1 MVMNPQDEQMNKPRG
16 GLLGLFDKAMKADE
30 DTGLSPLQNFA
41 AALDPLILKD
51 LRGGEGIRQQGV
63 QRAATMSKNKTVDM
77 LRQQGRNDLADAVM
91 NRTIGPKEAFS
102 VMQSE
107 KAADTAFQR
116 QKDLAAFSAGLKAPA
131 APKLYSE
138 FAKLNADL
146 QAGNISKDQYNASVQ
161 SFLNKNKMSIRPFR
175 DINRKKTKVVTVGSV
190 KIGGDNPISVQSM
203 TNTLTTDIEA
213 TINQINQIT
222 EAGGDLVRVSCPDKE
237 STQAL
242 KKIIAPKKN
251 LSFSENFFH
260 MCFGKVPEKEIV
272 KAFDVSLILYAEH
285 SFNVSTF
292 TARTITSSLSDI
304 HGAIT
309 GAIAS
314 LKGPL
319 HGGANEEVMHM
330 MKKIKKPENALKW
343 INNALKNKEVVMGF
357 GHRVYKSG
365 DSRVPTMREY
375 FGKVAKIKKDKT
387 FEKIY
392 DIVEKVMIKK
402 KNIHPNVDYPTGPTY
417 HLMGFDTDFFTPIF
431 VISRITGW
439 SAHIMEQ
446 HAANKLI
453 RPLAKYKGSK
463 HRTVMQLNQ
472 R

>member
-1 MVMNPQDEQMNKPRG
+1 MSDEIKK
-16 GLLGLFDKAMKADE
+16 GLLGIVVDE
-30 DTGLSPLQNFA
+30 TEVSKVMPEINSLTYRGYA
-41 AALDPLILKD
+41 AQDLCAKCKFEEVAYLILNGELPTNKQLKKFEKEERKERKLSKTLLDDIKKFPRKAHPMDVARTAVSIMGLEDKETKD
-51 LRGGEGIRQQGV
+51 NSPKANMR
-63 QRAATMSKNKTVDM
+63 K
-77 LRQQGRNDLADAVM
+77 VM
-91 NRTIGPKEAFS
+91 RIFAKMPVA
-102 VMQSE
+102 
-107 KAADTAFQR
+107 
-116 QKDLAAFSAGLKAPA
+116 LAAFYRA
-131 APKLYSE
+131 
-138 FAKLNADL
+138 
-146 QAGNISKDQYNASVQ
+146 
-161 SFLNKNKMSIRPFR
+161 
-175 DINRKKTKVVTVGSV
+175 RKG
-190 KIGGDNPISVQSM
+190 
-203 TNTLTTDIEA
+203 
-213 TINQINQIT
+213 
-222 EAGGDLVRVSCPDKE
+222 
-237 STQAL
+237 
-242 KKIIAPKKN
+242 KKIIPPKSK

-260 MCFGKVPEKEIV
+260 MCFGKVPNKDIV

-330 MKKIKKPENALKW
+330 MNKIKKPENALKW
-343 INNALKNKEVVMGF
+343 INKALDNKDVVMGF

-375 FGKVAKIKKDKT
+375 FGKVAKIKKDKK

-392 DIVEKVMIKK
+392 DIVEKVMIDR

-439 SAHIMEQ
+439 SAHIIEQ

-453 RPLAKYKGSK
+453 RPLASYKGNK
-463 HRTVMQLNQ
+463 HRRVLQLNQ

>member
-1 MVMNPQDEQMNKPRG
+1 MSDDIKKGLMGVTVDETGISKVMPEINSLTYRGYAAQDLCAKCKFEEV
-16 GLLGLFDKAMKADE
+16 AY
-30 DTGLSPLQNFA
+30 
-41 AALDPLILKD
+41 LILNGELPNKKQLKNFEKQERNERKLSKTLLQDIKNFPKKAHPMDVARTAVSIMGLEDKETKD
-51 LRGGEGIRQQGV
+51 NS
-63 QRAATMSKNKTVDM
+63 SKANMRKVMRIFAKTPV
-77 LRQQGRNDLADAVM
+77 A
-91 NRTIGPKEAFS
+91 
-102 VMQSE
+102 
-107 KAADTAFQR
+107 
-116 QKDLAAFSAGLKAPA
+116 LAAF
-131 APKLYSE
+131 Y
-138 FAKLNADL
+138 
-146 QAGNISKDQYNASVQ
+146 
-161 SFLNKNKMSIRPFR
+161 RT
-175 DINRKKTKVVTVGSV
+175 RKG
-190 KIGGDNPISVQSM
+190 
-203 TNTLTTDIEA
+203 
-213 TINQINQIT
+213 
-222 EAGGDLVRVSCPDKE
+222 
-237 STQAL
+237 
-242 KKIIAPKKN
+242 KKIIPPKNN

-260 MCFGKVPEKEIV
+260 MCFGKVPNKDIV

-330 MKKIKKPENALKW
+330 MNKIKKPENALKW
-343 INNALKNKEVVMGF
+343 INKALDNKDVVMGF

-365 DSRVPTMREY
+365 DSRVPTMRKY
-375 FGKVAKIKKDKT
+375 FGKVAEIKKDKK

-392 DIVEKVMIKK
+392 DIVEKVMIDR

-439 SAHIMEQ
+439 SAHVIEQ
-446 HAANKLI
+446 LSTNKLI
-453 RPLAKYKGSK
+453 RPLAAYNGSSYRK
-463 HRTVMQLNQ
+463 VSEISR

>member
-1 MVMNPQDEQMNKPRG
+1 MAEDIKK
-16 GLLGLFDKAMKADE
+16 GLLGIVVDE
-30 DTGLSPLQNFA
+30 TEVSKVMPEINSLTYRGYA
-41 AALDPLILKD
+41 AQDLCAKCKFEEVAYLILN
-51 LRGGEGIRQQGV
+51 GE
-63 QRAATMSKNKTVDM
+63 
-77 LRQQGRNDLADAVM
+77 L
-91 NRTIGPKEAFS
+91 P
-102 VMQSE
+102 SE
-107 KAADTAFQR
+107 KQLKNFEKIERKERSLSKTLLESIKNFPKKSHPMDVARTAVSIMGLEDKET
-116 QKDLAAFSAGLKAPA
+116 KDNSPDSNLRKVMRIFAKTPVALAAF
-131 APKLYSE
+131 YR
-138 FAKLNADL
+138 
-146 QAGNISKDQYNASVQ
+146 
-161 SFLNKNKMSIRPFR
+161 IR
-175 DINRKKTKVVTVGSV
+175 KG
-190 KIGGDNPISVQSM
+190 
-203 TNTLTTDIEA
+203 
-213 TINQINQIT
+213 
-222 EAGGDLVRVSCPDKE
+222 
-237 STQAL
+237 
-242 KKIIAPKKN
+242 KKIIKPKNN
-251 LSFSENFFH
+251 LSFSENFFY

-272 KAFDVSLILYAEH
+272 KAFDVSLVLYAEH

-330 MKKIKKPENALKW
+330 MNKIKKPENALNW
-343 INNALKNKEVVMGF
+343 INNALDQKAVVMGF

-375 FGKVAKIKKDKT
+375 FSKVAKVKKDKK

-392 DIVEKVMIKK
+392 DIVEKVMIER

-439 SAHIMEQ
+439 SAHILEQ

-453 RPLAKYKGSK
+453 RPLASYKGSSYRK
-463 HRTVMQLNQ
+463 VVPLNQ

>member
-1 MVMNPQDEQMNKPRG
+1 MSEEIKK
-16 GLLGLFDKAMKADE
+16 GLLGIVVDE
-30 DTGLSPLQNFA
+30 TEVSKVMPEINSLTYRGYA
-41 AALDPLILKD
+41 AQDLCEYCRFEEVAYLILNKD
-51 LRGGEGIRQQGV
+51 LPNSIQLKQFEKEEKNNREL
-63 QRAATMSKNKTVDM
+63 SKNLYEIIKHMPKKSHPMDVART
-77 LRQQGRNDLADAVM
+77 AV
-91 NRTIGPKEAFS
+91 S
-102 VMQSE
+102 VMGLEDKETTDSSTE
-107 KAADTAFQR
+107 ANMRKALRIFAKTPTA
-116 QKDLAAFSAGLKAPA
+116 LAAFYRIRS
-131 APKLYSE
+131 
-138 FAKLNADL
+138 
-146 QAGNISKDQYNASVQ
+146 GN
-161 SFLNKNKMSIRPFR
+161 
-175 DINRKKTKVVTVGSV
+175 
-190 KIGGDNPISVQSM
+190 
-203 TNTLTTDIEA
+203 
-213 TINQINQIT
+213 
-222 EAGGDLVRVSCPDKE
+222 
-237 STQAL
+237 
-242 KKIIAPKKN
+242 KIIKPKKE
-251 LSFSENFFH
+251 LTFAENFFY
-260 MCFGKVPEKEIV
+260 MCFGKVPQKEIV

-330 MKKIKKPENALKW
+330 MRKIKKPENALKW
-343 INNALKNKEVVMGF
+343 INNALKNKDVVMGF

-463 HRTVMQLNQ
+463 HRKVLELNY

>member
-1 MVMNPQDEQMNKPRG
+1 MSDEIKK
-16 GLLGLFDKAMKADE
+16 GLLGIVVDE
-30 DTGLSPLQNFA
+30 TEVSKVMPEINSLTYRGYA
-41 AALDPLILKD
+41 AQDLCAKCKFEEVAYLILNGELPNKKQLKD
-51 LRGGEGIRQQGV
+51 FEKQERKERKL
-63 QRAATMSKNKTVDM
+63 SKTLLDDIKKFPKKAHPMDVARTTVSIMGLEDKETKDNSPKANMRKVMRIFAKTPV
-77 LRQQGRNDLADAVM
+77 A
-91 NRTIGPKEAFS
+91 
-102 VMQSE
+102 
-107 KAADTAFQR
+107 
-116 QKDLAAFSAGLKAPA
+116 LAAFYRS
-131 APKLYSE
+131 
-138 FAKLNADL
+138 
-146 QAGNISKDQYNASVQ
+146 
-161 SFLNKNKMSIRPFR
+161 
-175 DINRKKTKVVTVGSV
+175 RKG
-190 KIGGDNPISVQSM
+190 
-203 TNTLTTDIEA
+203 
-213 TINQINQIT
+213 
-222 EAGGDLVRVSCPDKE
+222 
-237 STQAL
+237 
-242 KKIIAPKKN
+242 KKIIPPKNN
-251 LSFSENFFH
+251 LSFSENFFY
-260 MCFGKVPEKEIV
+260 MCFGKVPNKDIV

-330 MKKIKKPENALKW
+330 MNKIKKPENAHKW
-343 INNALKNKEVVMGF
+343 INNALDNKDVVMGF

-375 FGKVAKIKKDKT
+375 FGKVAKIKKDKK

-392 DIVEKVMIKK
+392 DIVEKVMIERKD
-402 KNIHPNVDYPTGPTY
+402 IHPNVDYPTGPTY

-439 SAHIMEQ
+439 SAHIIEQ

-453 RPLAKYKGSK
+453 RPLASYKGNQ
-463 HRTVMQLNQ
+463 HRKVIQLNQ

>member
-1 MVMNPQDEQMNKPRG
+1 MSDEIKK
-16 GLLGLFDKAMKADE
+16 GLLGIVVDE
-30 DTGLSPLQNFA
+30 TEVSKVMPEINSLTYRGYA
-41 AALDPLILKD
+41 AQDLCAKCKFEEVAYLILNGELPTKKQLKKFEKEERKERKLSKTLLDDIKKFPKKAHPMDVARTAVSIMGLEDKETKD
-51 LRGGEGIRQQGV
+51 NSPKANMR
-63 QRAATMSKNKTVDM
+63 K
-77 LRQQGRNDLADAVM
+77 VM
-91 NRTIGPKEAFS
+91 RIFAKMPVA
-102 VMQSE
+102 
-107 KAADTAFQR
+107 
-116 QKDLAAFSAGLKAPA
+116 LAAFYRA
-131 APKLYSE
+131 
-138 FAKLNADL
+138 
-146 QAGNISKDQYNASVQ
+146 
-161 SFLNKNKMSIRPFR
+161 
-175 DINRKKTKVVTVGSV
+175 RKG
-190 KIGGDNPISVQSM
+190 
-203 TNTLTTDIEA
+203 
-213 TINQINQIT
+213 
-222 EAGGDLVRVSCPDKE
+222 
-237 STQAL
+237 
-242 KKIIAPKKN
+242 KKIIPPKKN

-260 MCFGKVPEKEIV
+260 MCFGKVPNKEIV

-330 MKKIKKPENALKW
+330 MNKIKKPENAIKW
-343 INNALKNKEVVMGF
+343 INKALDNKDVVMGF

-375 FGKVAKIKKDKT
+375 FGKVAKIKKDKK

-392 DIVEKVMIKK
+392 DIVEKVMIDR

-439 SAHIMEQ
+439 SAHIIEQ

-453 RPLAKYKGSK
+453 RPLASYRGNK
-463 HRTVMQLNQ
+463 HRKVLQLNQ

>member
-1 MVMNPQDEQMNKPRG
+1 MSDEIKK
-16 GLLGLFDKAMKADE
+16 GLLGIIVDE
-30 DTGLSPLQNFA
+30 TEVSKVMPEINSLTYRGYA
-41 AALDPLILKD
+41 AQDLCAKCKFEEVAYLILNGELPNKKQLKD
-51 LRGGEGIRQQGV
+51 FEKQERKERKL
-63 QRAATMSKNKTVDM
+63 SKTLLEDIKKFPKKAHPMDVTRTAVSIMGLEDKETKDNTPKANMRKVMRIFAKTPV
-77 LRQQGRNDLADAVM
+77 A
-91 NRTIGPKEAFS
+91 
-102 VMQSE
+102 
-107 KAADTAFQR
+107 
-116 QKDLAAFSAGLKAPA
+116 LAAFYRS
-131 APKLYSE
+131 
-138 FAKLNADL
+138 
-146 QAGNISKDQYNASVQ
+146 
-161 SFLNKNKMSIRPFR
+161 
-175 DINRKKTKVVTVGSV
+175 RKG
-190 KIGGDNPISVQSM
+190 
-203 TNTLTTDIEA
+203 
-213 TINQINQIT
+213 
-222 EAGGDLVRVSCPDKE
+222 
-237 STQAL
+237 
-242 KKIIAPKKN
+242 KKIIPPKNN

-260 MCFGKVPEKEIV
+260 MCFGKVPNKDIV

-330 MKKIKKPENALKW
+330 MNKIKKPENAYKW
-343 INNALKNKEVVMGF
+343 INNALDNKDVVMGF

-375 FGKVAKIKKDKT
+375 FGKVAKIKKDKK

-392 DIVEKVMIKK
+392 DIVEKVMIER

-439 SAHIMEQ
+439 SAHIIEQ

-453 RPLAKYKGSK
+453 RPLASYKGSQ
-463 HRTVMQLNQ
+463 HRKVIQLNQ

>member
-1 MVMNPQDEQMNKPRG
+1 MPKKSHPMDVAR
-16 GLLGLFDKAMKADE
+16 
-30 DTGLSPLQNFA
+30 T
-41 AALDPLILKD
+41 
-51 LRGGEGIRQQGV
+51 
-63 QRAATMSKNKTVDM
+63 
-77 LRQQGRNDLADAVM
+77 AV
-91 NRTIGPKEAFS
+91 S
-102 VMQSE
+102 VMGLEDKETSDSSHDANMR
-107 KAADTAFQR
+107 KALRIFAKTPTA
-116 QKDLAAFSAGLKAPA
+116 LAAF
-131 APKLYSE
+131 YR
-138 FAKLNADL
+138 
-146 QAGNISKDQYNASVQ
+146 
-161 SFLNKNKMSIRPFR
+161 IR
-175 DINRKKTKVVTVGSV
+175 KG
-190 KIGGDNPISVQSM
+190 Q
-203 TNTLTTDIEA
+203 
-213 TINQINQIT
+213 
-222 EAGGDLVRVSCPDKE
+222 
-237 STQAL
+237 
-242 KKIIAPKKN
+242 KIIKPKKD
-251 LSFSENFFH
+251 LSFAENFFY
-260 MCFGKVPEKEIV
+260 MCFGKVPQKEIV

-330 MKKIKKPENALKW
+330 MRKIKKPENALKW

-463 HRTVMQLNQ
+463 HRKVMELNY

>member
-1 MVMNPQDEQMNKPRG
+1 MSDEIKK
-16 GLLGLFDKAMKADE
+16 GLLGIIVDE
-30 DTGLSPLQNFA
+30 TEVSKVMPEINSLTYRGYA
-41 AALDPLILKD
+41 AQDLCAKCKFEEVAYLILNGELPNKKQLKD
-51 LRGGEGIRQQGV
+51 FEKIEKKERKLSRTLLDDIKKFPKKAHPMDV
-63 QRAATMSKNKTVDM
+63 T
-77 LRQQGRNDLADAVM
+77 
-91 NRTIGPKEAFS
+91 RTIVSIMGLEDKETKDNSPKANMRKIMRIFAKTP
-102 VMQSE
+102 V
-107 KAADTAFQR
+107 A
-116 QKDLAAFSAGLKAPA
+116 LAAFYRS
-131 APKLYSE
+131 
-138 FAKLNADL
+138 
-146 QAGNISKDQYNASVQ
+146 
-161 SFLNKNKMSIRPFR
+161 
-175 DINRKKTKVVTVGSV
+175 RKG
-190 KIGGDNPISVQSM
+190 
-203 TNTLTTDIEA
+203 
-213 TINQINQIT
+213 
-222 EAGGDLVRVSCPDKE
+222 
-237 STQAL
+237 
-242 KKIIAPKKN
+242 KKIIPPKKN

-260 MCFGKVPEKEIV
+260 MCFGKVPNKDIV

-292 TARTITSSLSDI
+292 TARTITSSLSDV

-330 MKKIKKPENALKW
+330 MNKIKKPENALKW
-343 INNALKNKEVVMGF
+343 INKTLDNKDVVMGF

-375 FGKVAKIKKDKT
+375 FGKVAKIKKDKK

-392 DIVEKVMIKK
+392 DIVEKVMIER

-431 VISRITGW
+431 VLSRITGW

-446 HAANKLI
+446 YAANKLI
-453 RPLAKYKGSK
+453 RPLSKYSGAK
-463 HRTVMQLNQ
+463 HRRVIRLNQ

>member
-1 MVMNPQDEQMNKPRG
+1 MDNDIKKGLMGVTVDETAISKVMPEINSLTYRGYAAQDLCAKCRFEEVAYLILNGELPNKKDYKKFLKEEISERFLSKNLIDVIKKIPKKSHPMDVARTAVSFM
-16 GLLGLFDKAMKADE
+16 GLEDKETTNNSSKANLRKAMRI
-30 DTGLSPLQNFA
+30 F
-41 AALDPLILKD
+41 
-51 LRGGEGIRQQGV
+51 
-63 QRAATMSKNKTVDM
+63 SKT
-77 LRQQGRNDLADAVM
+77 
-91 NRTIGPKEAFS
+91 P
-102 VMQSE
+102 
-107 KAADTAFQR
+107 TA
-116 QKDLAAFSAGLKAPA
+116 LAAFYRL
-131 APKLYSE
+131 
-138 FAKLNADL
+138 
-146 QAGNISKDQYNASVQ
+146 
-161 SFLNKNKMSIRPFR
+161 
-175 DINRKKTKVVTVGSV
+175 RKG
-190 KIGGDNPISVQSM
+190 
-203 TNTLTTDIEA
+203 
-213 TINQINQIT
+213 
-222 EAGGDLVRVSCPDKE
+222 
-237 STQAL
+237 
-242 KKIIAPKKN
+242 KKIILPRKN
-251 LSFSENFFH
+251 LTFAENFFH
-260 MCFGKVPEKEIV
+260 MCFGKVPNKDIV

-304 HGAIT
+304 HGAIS

-343 INNALKNKEVVMGF
+343 INSALNNKDVVMGF

-392 DIVEKVMIKK
+392 DIVEKVMIEE

-431 VISRITGW
+431 VISRVTGW

-453 RPLAKYKGSK
+453 RPLASYKGNK
-463 HRTVMQLNQ
+463 HRKVFQLNQ

>member
-1 MVMNPQDEQMNKPRG
+1 MSDEIKK
-16 GLLGLFDKAMKADE
+16 GLLGIVVDE
-30 DTGLSPLQNFA
+30 TEVSKVMPEINSLTYRGYA
-41 AALDPLILKD
+41 AQDLCAKCKFEEVAYLILNGELPNKKQLKNFEKQERKERKLSATLLEDIKKFPKKAHPMDVARTVVSIMGLEDKETKD
-51 LRGGEGIRQQGV
+51 NSPKANMKKVMRIF
-63 QRAATMSKNKTVDM
+63 AKTPV
-77 LRQQGRNDLADAVM
+77 A
-91 NRTIGPKEAFS
+91 
-102 VMQSE
+102 
-107 KAADTAFQR
+107 
-116 QKDLAAFSAGLKAPA
+116 LAAFYRA
-131 APKLYSE
+131 
-138 FAKLNADL
+138 
-146 QAGNISKDQYNASVQ
+146 
-161 SFLNKNKMSIRPFR
+161 
-175 DINRKKTKVVTVGSV
+175 RKG
-190 KIGGDNPISVQSM
+190 
-203 TNTLTTDIEA
+203 
-213 TINQINQIT
+213 
-222 EAGGDLVRVSCPDKE
+222 
-237 STQAL
+237 
-242 KKIIAPKKN
+242 KKIIPPKRN
-251 LSFSENFFH
+251 LSFSENFFN
-260 MCFGKVPEKEIV
+260 MCFGKVPNKEIV

-330 MKKIKKPENALKW
+330 MNKIKKPENAFNW
-343 INNALKNKEVVMGF
+343 INKALDNKDVVMGF
-357 GHRVYKSG
+357 GHRVYKNG

-375 FGKVAKIKKDKT
+375 FGKVAKIKKDKK

-392 DIVEKVMIKK
+392 EIVEKVMIER

-439 SAHIMEQ
+439 SAHIIEQ

-453 RPLAKYKGSK
+453 RPLSKYSGPK
-463 HRTVMQLNQ
+463 HRKVLQLNQ

>member
-1 MVMNPQDEQMNKPRG
+1 MSDDIKK
-16 GLLGLFDKAMKADE
+16 GLLGIVVDE
-30 DTGLSPLQNFA
+30 TEVSKVMPEINSLTYRGYA
-41 AALDPLILKD
+41 AQDLCAKCKFEEVAYLILNGELPNKKQLKEFEKQERSERKLSKTLLDDIKKFPKKAHPMDVARTTVSIMGLEDKETKD
-51 LRGGEGIRQQGV
+51 NSPKANMRKVMRIF
-63 QRAATMSKNKTVDM
+63 AKTPV
-77 LRQQGRNDLADAVM
+77 A
-91 NRTIGPKEAFS
+91 
-102 VMQSE
+102 
-107 KAADTAFQR
+107 
-116 QKDLAAFSAGLKAPA
+116 LAAFYRS
-131 APKLYSE
+131 
-138 FAKLNADL
+138 
-146 QAGNISKDQYNASVQ
+146 
-161 SFLNKNKMSIRPFR
+161 
-175 DINRKKTKVVTVGSV
+175 RKG
-190 KIGGDNPISVQSM
+190 
-203 TNTLTTDIEA
+203 
-213 TINQINQIT
+213 
-222 EAGGDLVRVSCPDKE
+222 
-237 STQAL
+237 
-242 KKIIAPKKN
+242 KKIISPNKK

-260 MCFGKVPEKEIV
+260 MCFGKIPNKDIV

-304 HGAIT
+304 HGSIT

-330 MKKIKKPENALKW
+330 MNKIKKPENALRW
-343 INNALKNKEVVMGF
+343 INNALDKKEVVMGF

-375 FGKVAKIKKDKT
+375 FGKVAKIKKDKK

-392 DIVEKVMIKK
+392 DIVEKVMIER

-439 SAHIMEQ
+439 SAHIIEQ
-446 HAANKLI
+446 YAANKLI
-453 RPLAKYKGSK
+453 RPLASYKGNQ
-463 HRTVMQLNQ
+463 HRKVINLNQ

>member
-1 MVMNPQDEQMNKPRG
+1 MSDDIKK
-16 GLLGLFDKAMKADE
+16 GLLGIVVDETEVSKVMPEINSLTYRGYAAQDLCEYCRFEEVAYLILNKDLPNSIQLKKFEKEERNDRELSKNLYEIIKNIPKKSHPMDVARTAVSVMGLE
-30 DTGLSPLQNFA
+30 DTETSDSSPEANMRKALRIFA
-41 AALDPLILKD
+41 
-51 LRGGEGIRQQGV
+51 
-63 QRAATMSKNKTVDM
+63 KT
-77 LRQQGRNDLADAVM
+77 
-91 NRTIGPKEAFS
+91 P
-102 VMQSE
+102 
-107 KAADTAFQR
+107 TA
-116 QKDLAAFSAGLKAPA
+116 LAAF
-131 APKLYSE
+131 Y
-138 FAKLNADL
+138 
-146 QAGNISKDQYNASVQ
+146 
-161 SFLNKNKMSIRPFR
+161 R
-175 DINRKKTKVVTVGSV
+175 
-190 KIGGDNPISVQSM
+190 
-203 TNTLTTDIEA
+203 
-213 TINQINQIT
+213 
-222 EAGGDLVRVSCPDKE
+222 VRSG
-237 STQAL
+237 
-242 KKIIAPKKN
+242 KKIIKPKKT
-251 LSFSENFFH
+251 LSFAENFFY
-260 MCFGKVPEKEIV
+260 MCFGKVPQKEIV

-330 MKKIKKPENALKW
+330 MNKIKKPENALKW
-343 INNALKNKEVVMGF
+343 IKNALKNKDVVMGF

-375 FGKVAKIKKDKT
+375 FGKVARIKKDKK

-392 DIVEKVMIKK
+392 DIVEKVMIKE

-446 HAANKLI
+446 HTANKLI
-453 RPLAKYKGSK
+453 RPLAKYKGNK
-463 HRTVMQLNQ
+463 HRKVMELNY

>member
-1 MVMNPQDEQMNKPRG
+1 
-16 GLLGLFDKAMKADE
+16 
-30 DTGLSPLQNFA
+30 
-41 AALDPLILKD
+41 
-51 LRGGEGIRQQGV
+51 
-63 QRAATMSKNKTVDM
+63 
-77 LRQQGRNDLADAVM
+77 
-91 NRTIGPKEAFS
+91 
-102 VMQSE
+102 
-107 KAADTAFQR
+107 
-116 QKDLAAFSAGLKAPA
+116 
-131 APKLYSE
+131 
-138 FAKLNADL
+138 
-146 QAGNISKDQYNASVQ
+146 
-161 SFLNKNKMSIRPFR
+161 
-175 DINRKKTKVVTVGSV
+175 
-190 KIGGDNPISVQSM
+190 
-203 TNTLTTDIEA
+203 
-213 TINQINQIT
+213 
-222 EAGGDLVRVSCPDKE
+222 
-237 STQAL
+237 
-242 KKIIAPKKN
+242 
-251 LSFSENFFH
+251 
-260 MCFGKVPEKEIV
+260 VPSKEIV

-330 MKKIKKPENALKW
+330 MNKIKRPENALKW
-343 INNALKNKEVVMGF
+343 INKALDNKDVIMGF

-375 FGKVAKIKKDKT
+375 FGKVAKIKKDKK

-392 DIVEKVMIKK
+392 DIVEKVMIDR
-402 KNIHPNVDYPTGPTY
+402 KNIYPNVDYPTGPTY

-439 SAHIMEQ
+439 SAHIIEQ

-453 RPLAKYKGSK
+453 RPLASYKGNK
-463 HRTVMQLNQ
+463 YRKVIRLNQ

>member
-1 MVMNPQDEQMNKPRG
+1 MSDDIKK
-16 GLLGLFDKAMKADE
+16 GLLGIVVDETEISKVMPEINSLTYRGYAAQDLCEACRFEEVAYLILNKDLPNSIQLKKFENQEKDSRELSKNLYEIIKHMPKKSHPMDVARTVVSVMGLEDKETSNSSPEANMRKAMRI
-30 DTGLSPLQNFA
+30 F
-41 AALDPLILKD
+41 
-51 LRGGEGIRQQGV
+51 
-63 QRAATMSKNKTVDM
+63 SKT
-77 LRQQGRNDLADAVM
+77 
-91 NRTIGPKEAFS
+91 P
-102 VMQSE
+102 
-107 KAADTAFQR
+107 TA
-116 QKDLAAFSAGLKAPA
+116 LAAF
-131 APKLYSE
+131 YR
-138 FAKLNADL
+138 
-146 QAGNISKDQYNASVQ
+146 
-161 SFLNKNKMSIRPFR
+161 IRS
-175 DINRKKTKVVTVGSV
+175 G
-190 KIGGDNPISVQSM
+190 
-203 TNTLTTDIEA
+203 
-213 TINQINQIT
+213 
-222 EAGGDLVRVSCPDKE
+222 
-237 STQAL
+237 
-242 KKIIAPKKN
+242 KKIIKPKKS
-251 LSFSENFFH
+251 LTFAENFFH
-260 MCFGKVPEKEIV
+260 MCFDKVPQKEIV

-343 INNALKNKEVVMGF
+343 INKALDNKDVVMGF

-392 DIVEKVMIKK
+392 DIVEKVMIKR

-453 RPLAKYKGSK
+453 RPLASYKGNK
-463 HRTVMQLNQ
+463 HRKVLELNQ

>member
-1 MVMNPQDEQMNKPRG
+1 MSDDIKK
-16 GLLGLFDKAMKADE
+16 GLLGIVVDETEVSKVMPEINSLTYRGYAAQDLCEACRFEEVAYLIINKNLPNSIQLKKFEKEEKNNRELSKNLYEIIKHIPKKSHPMDVARTAVSVMGLEDKETSDNSQKANMRKAMRI
-30 DTGLSPLQNFA
+30 FA
-41 AALDPLILKD
+41 
-51 LRGGEGIRQQGV
+51 
-63 QRAATMSKNKTVDM
+63 KT
-77 LRQQGRNDLADAVM
+77 
-91 NRTIGPKEAFS
+91 P
-102 VMQSE
+102 
-107 KAADTAFQR
+107 TA
-116 QKDLAAFSAGLKAPA
+116 LAAF
-131 APKLYSE
+131 YR
-138 FAKLNADL
+138 
-146 QAGNISKDQYNASVQ
+146 
-161 SFLNKNKMSIRPFR
+161 IR
-175 DINRKKTKVVTVGSV
+175 NG
-190 KIGGDNPISVQSM
+190 
-203 TNTLTTDIEA
+203 
-213 TINQINQIT
+213 
-222 EAGGDLVRVSCPDKE
+222 
-237 STQAL
+237 
-242 KKIIAPKKN
+242 KKIIKPKKS

-260 MCFGKVPEKEIV
+260 MCFGKVPQKEIV

-319 HGGANEEVMHM
+319 HGGANEEVMRM
-330 MKKIKKPENALKW
+330 MKKIKKPQNALKW
-343 INNALKNKEVVMGF
+343 INDALDNKDVVMGF

-375 FGKVAKIKKDKT
+375 FKRVAKIKKDKT

-392 DIVEKVMIKK
+392 DIVEKVMIER

-453 RPLAKYKGSK
+453 RPLANYKGSK
-463 HRTVMQLNQ
+463 HRQVLQLNQ